1 MLGGGRKE
9 WARAAGGVEDQERGW
24 VEFFEAAEFIKLMV
38 LQRGRWSTSFAGPLA
53 FVLSATEVL

>member
-1 MLGGGRKE
+1 
-9 WARAAGGVEDQERGW
+9 VEDQERGW